1 MCGIFFSNCL
11 SEYESFYTLK
21 HRGPDISVYTQED
34 SYGSSFTF
42 GFHRLAIIDTKTD
55 ITQPFFYKDLVVLC
69 NGEIYNWKEL
79 YNEYHLS
86 RTDTLPTDCGIIPLL
101 YEYFKKDFKKMVSSL
116 EGEFAIVL
124 YDKTTRKVYASRDF
138 MGIRPLYYTT
148 HENNV
153 WIASEMKALP
163 PTHKFF
169 HIKPRTIY
177 TFDLVDFSFT
187 KIPYWTFPKSLAYM
201 EYTFSNIPSLDWIT
215 NKIYECLEH
224 SVFQRLHTDQPIG
237 CLLSGGIDSSIIAA
251 IASRFRPNIRCFT
264 IGVRGSPDVEAAQK
278 VANFLNVPLTIVD
291 FSIEEG
297 IASIIPVIYHLETYD
312 ITTIRASIPQYLL
325 AKWIRKN
332 TDIKVLLSGEGS
344 DELFSGYIYSK
355 LAPNVDEL
363 FKDGIRLLKHLYQ
376 YDCLRTDRALSAW
389 GIEVRVPF
397 LNKDLVEFVLL
408 LDPEYRLCS
417 KENFKS
423 LNRSL
428 EKGLLRHMIEKFK
441 LLPEEIAK
449 RPKEAFSDAVSAS
462 GQVSW
467 YQSIQKWIEPYVFE
481 CTEPLKHNPPL
492 TNESKYYR
500 EVFHVLFPNQS
511 HILPEYWLPR
521 WTTQTDPSATTLECY
536 EKN

>member
-11 SEYESFYTLK
+11 SEYDSFNTLK
-21 HRGPDISVYTQED
+21 HRGPDISVFTQED
-34 SYGSSFTF
+34 SFTF
-42 GFHRLAIIDTKTD
+42 GFHRLSIIDTKTD
-55 ITQPFFYKDLVVLC
+55 ITQPFFYKDIVVLC

-79 YNEYHLS
+79 YKEYHLT

-101 YEYFKKDFKKMVSSL
+101 YEHFEKNFKKLISIL
-116 EGEFAIVL
+116 EGEFAIIL
-124 YDKTTRKVYASRDF
+124 YDKTTQKVYASRDF

-148 HENNV
+148 QENKL

-163 PTHKFF
+163 KKNKNF
-169 HIKPRTIY
+169 HIKPRMIY
-177 TFDLVDFSFT
+177 HFDLKNVSNQPL

-201 EYTFSNIPSLDWIT
+201 EYTFSSIPCLDWIT
-215 NKIYECLEH
+215 TKIYENLEY
-224 SVFQRLHTDQPIG
+224 SVYQRLQTDQPVG

-264 IGVRGSPDVEAAQK
+264 IGVCGSPDVEAAQK
-278 VANFLNVPLTIVD
+278 VADFLNVPLTIVE

-325 AKWIRKN
+325 AKWIRKH

-363 FKDGIRLLKHLYQ
+363 FKDGIRLLKNLYR

-397 LNKDLVEFVLL
+397 LNKELVEFVLL

-417 KENFKS
+417 KEKFKS
-423 LNRSL
+423 LDRSL
-428 EKGLLRHMIEKFK
+428 EKGLLRHMIEKYK

-449 RPKEAFSDAVSAS
+449 RPKEAFSDAVSAT
-462 GQVSW
+462 GQISW
-467 YQSIQKWIEPYVFE
+467 YQSIQQWIEPYGFE

-500 EVFHVLFPNQS
+500 EVFHILFPNQT

-521 WTTQTDPSATTLECY
+521 WTNQTDPSATTLECY
-536 EKN
+536 NE